1 MSDST
6 GYLEESFDLYAKDL
20 ELKAPFLLAASLE
33 TPDTFDNFHILETLP
48 FESVTI
54 ITEFL
59 FFLIGC
65 SFSKILQRL
74 FCLCLK

>member
-20 ELKAPFLLAASLE
+20 ELKAPFLLAASLG

-48 FESVTI
+48 FESVTT
-54 ITEFL
+54 IT
-59 FFLIGC
+59 
-65 SFSKILQRL
+65 
-74 FCLCLK
+74 